1 MLIGNEYCQ
10 EALSKDGEQQNESHM
25 SKIQKLYEPHAK
37 QTTKRFT
44 HIDTHTHTHSHTHK
58 YKNLS

>member
-25 SKIQKLYEPHAK
+25 SKYKNSMNPLLNRQL
-37 QTTKRFT
+37 RG
-44 HIDTHTHTHSHTHK
+44 SHT
-58 YKNLS
+58 